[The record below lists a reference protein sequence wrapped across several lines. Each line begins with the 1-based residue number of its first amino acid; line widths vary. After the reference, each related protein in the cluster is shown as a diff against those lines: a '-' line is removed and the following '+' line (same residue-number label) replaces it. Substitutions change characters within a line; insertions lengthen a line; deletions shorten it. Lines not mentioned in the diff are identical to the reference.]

1 MDQDRLIRTIRAHI
15 AKGAMY
21 GDKSEQH
28 YISAGRYL
36 LELKEAHDAHEGS
49 WDEWETLLKDKV
61 GIGKSRAS
69 ELMQIAD
76 GRKTP
81 DEVRADTSHRK
92 QEHRD
97 RQRLLSV
104 RNGEDEPE
112 TNETKIKALLSGA
125 ERARLCARFDGVP
138 NQEVIEA
145 VRRTADAWNALHAS
159 MLATKDGRCP
169 WIEDDG
175 GRGKSGVPYA
185 DEKAGDCVARAIAI
199 ATQKPYREVHDA
211 LIVGKVHHAQ
221 VDSSSYGK
229 WVRRRGG
236 VRRFDAD
243 HGCAH
248 EVYGPYREAL
258 GWKYTVTPSR
268 GAGKVH
274 LRADQLPPGRLVVS
288 ISGHL
293 VAVIDHVIRDTY
305 DCGGEGRVHVK
316 GYWRAA

>member
-112 TNETKIKALLSGA
+112 TNETKSRRCSAAPNVHGSALALMA
-125 ERARLCARFDGVP
+125 C
-138 NQEVIEA
+138 
-145 VRRTADAWNALHAS
+145 RT
-159 MLATKDGRCP
+159 K
-169 WIEDDG
+169 
-175 GRGKSGVPYA
+175 K
-185 DEKAGDCVARAIAI
+185 
-199 ATQKPYREVHDA
+199 
-211 LIVGKVHHAQ
+211 
-221 VDSSSYGK
+221 
-229 WVRRRGG
+229 
-236 VRRFDAD
+236 
-243 HGCAH
+243 
-248 EVYGPYREAL
+248 
-258 GWKYTVTPSR
+258 
-268 GAGKVH
+268 
-274 LRADQLPPGRLVVS
+274 
-288 ISGHL
+288 
-293 VAVIDHVIRDTY
+293 
-305 DCGGEGRVHVK
+305 
-316 GYWRAA
+316 